1 VSDRGEP
8 LLTFLGPSGS
18 FTHAAVE
25 SLSQPWSG
33 RAEPRSSVVDVIFSV
48 ESGEADAG
56 VIPLE
61 TSIEGDVTS
70 TVDELIFRS
79 SLCFLNE
86 VVVVP
91 VSYVV
96 AGAAGSRWADA
107 RRVVTTATGL
117 AQCRRFLEGA
127 AVTVDLVGDVAE
139 AAAAVAA
146 AESSEVVALTTP
158 ISAHLSSLSLLRTA
172 VEDHSGVATRMGLLS
187 RRLSQ
192 PTGHDETSIVV
203 TPIGDRTGV
212 LADILH
218 CFSDRGIGLTAIS
231 SRPMKTR
238 LGEYCFLMTAQ
249 GHLADSGLRTA
260 LQATAELP
268 AEVKVLGSFP
278 ISQQSEAHR
287 VDESAPPGSV
297 GAEGL
302 PDWLNSLLRPEQLG
316 L

>member
-1 VSDRGEP
+1 
-8 LLTFLGPSGS
+8 
-18 FTHAAVE
+18 
-25 SLSQPWSG
+25 
-33 RAEPRSSVVDVIFSV
+33 V